1 MQSFNLSNISKLA
14 AYISWLALLF
24 PYFRFE
30 TSSYNQIYP
39 LIPPLIYILSNI
51 KRINKSRFLAAKFY
65 VWALVVIF
73 SLGLFIVTADSIS
86 SAKWLLA
93 VLIPIVLTPVYLS
106 MLQKESEQVFIIIKF
121 ALVAWIIVAII
132 QLCGLNIDLFVVA
145 PDTVSDSLI
154 SGRGASSFAPESTH
168 AGFTFLIF
176 AALLANIQTTTQKK
190 NSSLYLIAFA
200 LVSSLFIS
208 KSSSSILVVILALC
222 ICILFWLLRK
232 AIKVVSTLRL
242 RRTFSKKIFI
252 LVTTAA
258 IIYVFILLNQR
269 TRMGTLITELTNSN
283 VLEIS
288 SVDTFITTLS
298 AVDQSSASRIGGIVL
313 AMNQIVT
320 SNVFPHGFSQ
330 ELWVKLS
337 QDFTVPISANGPP
350 SGYISVAYY
359 MGIFAAPLLV
369 SLLVISIS
377 TLSRHS
383 LYYQF
388 VILSAL
394 LVFLF
399 QFTIASP
406 IFSALIA
413 SCIFNVQ
420 SSKPSK
426 SYALA

>member
-14 AYISWLALLF
+14 AYASWLALLF

-30 TSSYNQIYP
+30 PTSYNQIYP

-51 KRINKSRFLAAKFY
+51 KRINKIQFLATKFY

-106 MLQKESEQVFIIIKF
+106 MLQKESEQVFRIIKF

-132 QLCGLNIDLFVVA
+132 QLCGLNINLFVVA

-154 SGRGASSFAPESTH
+154 SGRGASSFAPEATH

-176 AALLANIQTTTQKK
+176 AALLTNIETTTKK
-190 NSSLYLIAFA
+190 KSSLYLIAVA
-200 LVSSLFIS
+200 LVSSLFVS
-208 KSSSSILVVILALC
+208 KSSSSILVVILALS

-232 AIKVVSTLRL
+232 TINVFSTLRL
-242 RRTFSKKIFI
+242 RKTFSKKIFI
-252 LVTTAA
+252 LVTAPA
-258 IIYVFILLNQR
+258 IIYAFILLNQR
-269 TRMGTLITELTNSN
+269 TRMGTLITELINSN
-283 VLEIS
+283 VLEIR

-320 SNVFPHGFSQ
+320 NNIFPHGFSQ

-359 MGIFAAPLLV
+359 LGIFAAPLLV
-369 SLLVISIS
+369 CLLAIGIS
-377 TLSRHS
+377 TLSRRS

-406 IFSALIA
+406 IFPALIA
-413 SCIFNVQ
+413 SCLFSAQ

-426 SYALA
+426 SYTLV